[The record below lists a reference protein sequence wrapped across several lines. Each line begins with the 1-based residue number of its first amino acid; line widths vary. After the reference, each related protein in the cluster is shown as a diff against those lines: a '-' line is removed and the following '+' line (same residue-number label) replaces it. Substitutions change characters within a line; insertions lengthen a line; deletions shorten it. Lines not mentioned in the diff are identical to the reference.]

1 MIKGVK
7 FASIPTR
14 DQDRAVEFWTE
25 KVGLRVLTDQPFDDN
40 QRWIELGIPSAQ
52 TSVVLFS
59 MDGQKPGGPSNVT
72 FWADDVEKTY
82 QEMKARGVQFIQEP
96 QKADWG
102 TAAIF
107 QDLEGNQFVI
117 SSK

>member
-7 FASIPTR
+7 FASVPTH
-14 DQDRAVEFWTE
+14 DQDRAVAFWTE
-25 KVGLRVLTDQPFDDN
+25 KVGLRVMTDQPFDDN
-40 QRWIELGIPSAQ
+40 QRWIELGIPSAP
-52 TSVVLFS
+52 TSIVLFA
-59 MDGQKPGGPSNVT
+59 MDGHKPGGPSNIT
-72 FWADDVEKTY
+72 FWADDVEKTFR
-82 QEMKARGVQFIQEP
+82 EMKARGVEFVQEP

-102 TAAIF
+102 TAAVF